1 MVICTCSYCRNKQ
14 VIINGVSQPGCNVSA
29 STRLEHEKRA
39 AKVFQAAVKPQSQSP
54 LKPSPI

>member
-1 MVICTCSYCRNKQ
+1 MVICTCSYCRTKQ

-39 AKVFQAAVKPQSQSP
+39 AKCFRQLLNHRVSHH
-54 LKPSPI
+54 LL